1 MGKYIVFIL
10 ALLPMLVHAQSP
22 KKAKWNFN
30 NLEGWVYTQQDKHPN
45 IQYEISKGKLK
56 MYTRAG
62 SDDRKKMRT
71 KDRIYTTGRY
81 TWRTYISEMGKGDQS
96 SIGCWLYCDD
106 KHEIDF
112 EIGPGKDEVR
122 ASLNAAHDELISY
135 MTTQGNPYHT
145 NTVKIKPGWH
155 IFEIDITL
163 VNGKYKV
170 DWMIDGEVL
179 SSVQQTYGKEIAFY
193 IFCSV
198 ENLKFLGE
206 HPATKDNYA
215 LFDYVKYKYHD

>member
-30 NLEGWVYTQQDKHPN
+30 SLDGWVYTQQDKHPN

-71 KDRIYTTGRY
+71 KDKIYTTGRY

-112 EIGPGKDEVR
+112 EIGSGKDEVR
-122 ASLNAAHDELISY
+122 ARLSAAHDELIGY

-193 IFCSV
+193 IYCSV
-198 ENLKFLGE
+198 ENLNFLGE

-215 LFDYVKYKYHD
+215 LFDYVKYKYHY

>member
-122 ASLNAAHDELISY
+122 ASLNAAHDELIGY
-135 MTTQGNPYHT
+135 MTTQG
-145 NTVKIKPGWH
+145 IR
-155 IFEIDITL
+155 IILI
-163 VNGKYKV
+163 
-170 DWMIDGEVL
+170 L
-179 SSVQQTYGKEIAFY
+179 SK
-193 IFCSV
+193 
-198 ENLKFLGE
+198 
-206 HPATKDNYA
+206 
-215 LFDYVKYKYHD
+215 